1 MTSVHYATLRLACNR
16 INAIKKVDVIIPNCS
31 SFKIGKTG
39 DTLDDRLNNYN
50 GEYNHIDLVLV
61 GSKSDVDDI
70 ESYLINQYINHPK
83 CDNKKDGEASN
94 NDSIAENAENYQVYV
109 VWK

>member
-1 MTSVHYATLRLACNR
+1 MSNYTALRSAWNR
-16 INAIKKVDVIIPNCS
+16 VNAQKIVDKIIPNCS

-50 GEYNHIDLVLV
+50 GEYNHIDSVFLGGELE
-61 GSKSDVDDI
+61 VDDM
-70 ESYLINQYINHPK
+70 ESYLIDKYLAHPK
-83 CDNKKDGEASN
+83 CDNKKGGLASYNDTMVNDN
-94 NDSIAENAENYQVYV
+94 NVYQVYV